1 MKSIADFA
9 EEMLGEGNSL
19 PEWQK
24 ELITKAYDS
33 YKETG
38 HLLIIPKKSGYSLTM
53 TVLNSLIV
61 LYENMK
67 GEDQC

>member
-19 PEWQK
+19 PKWQK
-24 ELITKAYDS
+24 ELITKAYDI

-38 HLLIIPKKSGYSLTM
+38 NLIIIPRGSGYSLTL
-53 TVLNSLIV
+53 TAINCLII

-67 GEDQC
+67 GEDKC